1 MSDMLAIHRSIIN
14 SIDVKIKNALI
25 ERYNIVLQIKKEKE
39 KQNLPILDSNR
50 ENKVLEFVRVD
61 DDEKLNNYIK
71 NIFISIMN
79 ESKAIQKKND

>member
-1 MSDMLAIHRSIIN
+1 MSDLLEIHRSIIN

-50 ENKVLEFVRVD
+50 ENKVLASVRVENNEILD
-61 DDEKLNNYIK
+61 NYIR
-71 NIFISIMN
+71 NIFVSIMN